1 MTRHLAVVTGPV
13 LILLL
18 SGCLDSGPNL
28 SFVFDV
34 ASPDREEAAGTAV
47 QVVEQPS
54 RVIVEGVIQ
63 PPCAGAFLEASARRS
78 GTDITLRIDVDSPAA
93 CEPTDVVY
101 EYTAMVSD
109 LARRTHQLRIEHS
122 HDAVR
127 GDEYVQEETVDLR

>member
-1 MTRHLAVVTGPV
+1 MTKYLGVAACSAA
-13 LILLL
+13 LLL
-18 SGCLDSGPNL
+18 SACLDTGPNV

-34 ASPDREEAAGTAV
+34 AAPDREGEVGTPL
-47 QVVEQPS
+47 QVIEQPS

-78 GTDITLRIDVDSPAA
+78 GTDVTLRIDVDSPSA

-127 GDEYVQEETVDLR
+127 GDEYVQEEIVDLR